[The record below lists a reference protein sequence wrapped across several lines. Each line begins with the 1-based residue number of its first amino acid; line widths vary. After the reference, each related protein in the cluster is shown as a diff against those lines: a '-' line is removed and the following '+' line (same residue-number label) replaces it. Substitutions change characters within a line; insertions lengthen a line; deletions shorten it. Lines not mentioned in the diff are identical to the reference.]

1 MLVRKTRGFL
11 CLSRIMKKLPYG
23 ISDYERIIE
32 DNYYYVDKTN
42 YIELLENLAEPYIMF
57 LRPRK
62 FGKTLFASVLEN
74 YYDINKKD
82 KFKKLF
88 NNTYIGENPTQ
99 LKNSYYILRFNF
111 SGIDTK
117 NEETTIRGFKKEVA
131 SSIELFVNS
140 YKLDFYINN
149 DDEAENILDN
159 LFKAFRIQ
167 KQDKKIYVIVD
178 EYDHFANEL
187 LGFKSDHFKNLIS
200 KNGKVRKWYEILKKG
215 TESVVDRIFITG
227 VAPITLDSMTSGFN
241 IGSDKTQD
249 LRFNEMMGFTKEE
262 LEKLMIDQQMQNDE
276 QEKLFPIMKENYNGY
291 KFSIK
296 ASKKIYNSNMCL
308 YFLNE
313 YITYREIP
321 EKLVDVNI
329 ASDYNKIGNML
340 TLCKNENRLDI
351 IEATVLGE
359 KIQTDI
365 VQKFNPSI
373 EFGEKELV
381 SMLYY
386 LGYLTIDGERLGRAE
401 LKIPN
406 QVMREIYADY
416 FLKMLENDTNLKIN
430 EKDYNEV
437 LEQMALEGKIDKIIE
452 IMEKYLKN
460 LSNRDFMNFDE
471 KYIKVMFYSI
481 AMSLDIYIVKSELEL
496 GRGYAD
502 LLLVPKDID
511 KDYYSIIIE
520 FKYLKKSEENELVKK
535 QKKAKEQ
542 IKKYSSSEEI
552 KRIKKLN
559 KYIIVGINDKLFVKE
574 I

>member
-262 LEKLMIDQQMQNDE
+262 LEKLMVDQEIQKDE

-313 YITYREIP
+313 YITYRAIP

-416 FLKMLENDTNLKIN
+416 FLKMLENDTNLKVN

-437 LEQMALEGKIDKIIE
+437 LEQMALEGKIGKIIE
-452 IMEKYLKN
+452 IMEN
-460 LSNRDFMNFDE
+460 
-471 KYIKVMFYSI
+471 I
-481 AMSLDIYIVKSELEL
+481 
-496 GRGYAD
+496 
-502 LLLVPKDID
+502 
-511 KDYYSIIIE
+511 
-520 FKYLKKSEENELVKK
+520 
-535 QKKAKEQ
+535 
-542 IKKYSSSEEI
+542 
-552 KRIKKLN
+552 
-559 KYIIVGINDKLFVKE
+559 
-574 I
+574 